1 MKNNRGKR
9 GGGYDPFSATWRGI
23 AQTRYFLCACVFAF
37 GLYISNKAPIVVC
50 ALVYAALLTLMGF
63 VDARTLQLKKTRF
76 APAFTDIIF
85 ISLIILYSGGVES
98 SWYLFYL
105 FPIISVSR
113 YLGYLGSLVIAF
125 EATISY
131 LLLYAAESSGQAL
144 LPSLLA
150 LRCGTFVGIA
160 FIAGNLAV
168 NRRRDEERLV
178 KTFERID
185 QAMLSNMAAPKVFEL
200 ILKEGLALTSSEMGH
215 IRLIDGKTQEAVVI
229 AAVGQPKEQD
239 WGLRPLDDGISQKV
253 INSKESL
260 IIPSIGRYHLVKYLG
275 TYFRLYKPRPRSALF
290 VPIKLRGKVKG
301 VIAVYSRHRFHYT
314 GRERSRVESL
324 NTLIAMAQKNTDL
337 LREQQELVREKLERL
352 ELLYQIGEQLKG
364 ESALDD
370 LFDKVVELIYDKINP
385 EEAALFVVGDD
396 DTGMINKVAVKGP
409 TEGVTQQLAAIE
421 KSYAVGESLV
431 GKIFEKRR
439 HEHLSDVESVEPKV
453 EYVDEYRELL
463 PSRRIRHYI
472 GVPLLRGEEILGVIR
487 VINKR
492 GAGYSHEQ
500 GEFELSESGFDNDD
514 LQVMQTIASQVAV
527 SIQNAKLLE
536 KYDEAKKYYEN
547 LVLNSPDPIIVLDE
561 KVNIKAFNRACEKVW
576 GYTEEEVKGRP
587 VEDYC
592 ESPQQVSDI
601 KRELLAARRDG
612 YRIRNHPAKIRHRDG
627 TTIIPISLSASL
639 LRSGDKKLISTVGV
653 FKDLRELLMLK
664 ERIVESEKMADFE
677 RVVRTVGHDIKHRLG
692 VILSNVKVLMLQC
705 DREGERERYDMYTDI
720 ADSALYSKD
729 TIQYM
734 LMAAKPRPPEKRVS
748 YAEEIFRESKE
759 RMRRRA
765 NSARVEFSISLP
777 DEGDDIFVDLDQMR
791 QVFWNLYNNSLDSIA
806 ERRGLDPTFGVGHVG
821 VSARVR
827 RGSLDIFWRDDGLG
841 IRDEDL
847 PYIFDAYYT
856 RKKGGSGLGLFISKS
871 IVDIHDGQ
879 IFAESKYG
887 EGTCFTIRLP
897 LWKGDGDEE

>member
-1 MKNNRGKR
+1 
-9 GGGYDPFSATWRGI
+9 
-23 AQTRYFLCACVFAF
+23 
-37 GLYISNKAPIVVC
+37 
-50 ALVYAALLTLMGF
+50 LVYATLLTLMGF

-98 SWYLFYL
+98 PWYLFYL

-113 YLGYLGSLVIAF
+113 YLGYLGSLIIAF

-131 LLLYAAESSGQAL
+131 LFLYAAGSSGPAL
-144 LPSLLA
+144 PLSLLA

-160 FIAGNLAV
+160 FMAGNLAA

-185 QAMLSNMAAPKVFEL
+185 HAMLSNMEAPKVFEL
-200 ILKEGLALTSSEMGH
+200 ILREGLELTASEMGH
-215 IRLIDGKTQEAVVI
+215 IRLIDGETQEFIGVT
-229 AAVGQPKEQD
+229 AVGQPKEQD
-239 WGLRPLDDGISQKV
+239 WGLRPLDDGFSRKV
-253 INSKESL
+253 IDSKESL
-260 IIPSIGRYHLVKYLG
+260 IIPSISRYHLVKYLG

-290 VPIKLRGKVKG
+290 VPIKFRGTVKG

-314 GRERSRVESL
+314 RREKSRLESL

-337 LREQQELVREKLERL
+337 LREQQELVREQQELVREQLERL

-370 LFDKVVELIYDKINP
+370 LFKKVVELIYDKLNP
-385 EEAALFVVGDD
+385 EEAALFVVGDED
-396 DTGMINKVAVKGP
+396 GETINKVAVKGS
-409 TEGVTQQLAAIE
+409 TEEVTRRLAAIE
-421 KSYAVGESLV
+421 QSYKIGESLV
-431 GKIFEKRR
+431 GKIFKERR

-492 GAGYSHEQ
+492 GAGYSYEQ
-500 GEFELSESGFDNDD
+500 GEYELSESGFDNDD

-561 KVNIKAFNRACEKVW
+561 KLNIKAFNRACEKVW
-576 GYTEEEVKGRP
+576 GYTEEEVKGMP

-592 ESPQQVSDI
+592 ESPQQVSKI
-601 KRELLAARRDG
+601 RRELLAARGDG
-612 YRIRNHPAKIRHRDG
+612 YRIRNYPARIRHRDG

-639 LRSGDKKLISTVGV
+639 LRGEYKKLFSTVGV

-705 DREGERERYDMYTDI
+705 DQERARERYDMYTDI

-734 LMAAKPRPPEKRVS
+734 LMAAKPRPPEKKVS

-759 RMRRRA
+759 RMWRRA
-765 NSARVEFSISLP
+765 SSARVEFSISLP

-806 ERRGLDPTFGVGHVG
+806 ERRGLDPTFEVGHVG

-827 RGSLDIFWRDDGLG
+827 RSSLDISWRDDGMG

-856 RKKGGSGLGLFISKS
+856 RKQGGSGLGLFISKS
-871 IVDIHDGQ
+871 IIDIHDGQ
-879 IFAESKYG
+879 ISAESKYG
-887 EGTCFTIRLP
+887 DGTCFTIKLP
-897 LWKGDGDEE
+897 LWRGDGDEE